1 MTRRRDVRRLN
12 AQTKIAHA
20 RQRLVAN
27 HAAVAH
33 QCSVLAVSLEPDPA
47 TSLAIRLRTVSA
59 VVVDL
64 AADVRIP
71 DGCIRSRPLAVT
83 GQGLTNGVG
92 VRRPR
97 SRIQIH
103 VIAKIR
109 RSGREDVE
117 KGGDNELEFHSR
129 TLPRRQFSARAA
141 LLAAYQSTQLS
152 NIDCT
157 LAGNC
162 GHEASAP

>member
-1 MTRRRDVRRLN
+1 MTRRRNVRRLN
-12 AQTKIAHA
+12 AQAKIAHA

-59 VVVDL
+59 IVVDL
-64 AADVRIP
+64 AADVRVP
-71 DGCIRSRPLAVT
+71 DGCIRTRTLAVT
-83 GQGLTNGVG
+83 GQGLANRVG

-103 VIAKIR
+103 VNAKIR

-117 KGGDNELEFHSR
+117 NGGDNELEYHSR
-129 TLPRRQFSARAA
+129 TPPRPQFGARAA
-141 LLAAYQSTQLS
+141 MLAQSV
-152 NIDCT
+152 C
-157 LAGNC
+157 
-162 GHEASAP
+162 